1 AGGMLTNPANLSFG
15 ANDREVMFGLDL
27 VATDITVRNKANG
40 ESVDSDTHRKNRG
53 PYLAPQLAYTQ
64 RLGNLTI
71 GIGAF
76 AQGGL
81 GTEYGR
87 SSFLSR
93 ATGGADTGLE
103 NSSRLL
109 VLDIPLAASYKVS
122 EALTIGGSVD
132 ALWQGLNLDLLLG
145 ADQVGSLLGSGRAK
159 GSLVPVLAGLP
170 AL

>member
-1 AGGMLTNPANLSFG
+1 
-15 ANDREVMFGLDL
+15 
-27 VATDITVRNKANG
+27 
-40 ESVDSDTHRKNRG
+40 
-53 PYLAPQLAYTQ
+53 QLAYTQ

-170 AL
+170 ALQGAHFSLTKNKLLGSGVDAWGIAGRLGLAYQLTPVTRL